1 MDIFEKCRQFLRAKQ
16 TIEAGIYPYFV
27 PMNGNEGPRVRMD
40 GKEIIMIG
48 SNNYLGL
55 THDPRVIEAAVEAT
69 KKYGTSCSGSRFLN
83 GTLDIHVEL
92 EKRLAR
98 FYRREAALVFS
109 TGYMSNLGG
118 IATIAGKD
126 DYVILDKSDHASIYA
141 GTKAAIGP
149 VVRRYAHNNMEK
161 LESLL
166 SQLDPEK
173 GKIIVSDGVFSMEGD
188 IIKLDELVPIAK
200 KYNARVYIDEA
211 HGLGV
216 IGEHGRG
223 ACEYFGLEKDV
234 DIVMSTFSKSMASLG
249 GFLAGP
255 KDVIDYIKH
264 FANPLVFTAAPTPAS
279 TAAALKT
286 LEIIQK
292 EPEHTHR
299 LHKISAKMR
308 KEFRNLGFDIGT
320 SKDTPIIPL
329 YIRDDEKS
337 FIFWR
342 KLFDNGVF
350 TNAVVHPA
358 VPHDHAL
365 IRTSFMSTHTDEDL
379 DKVLDVCGKIGR
391 DTGII

>member
-1 MDIFEKCRQFLRAKQ
+1 MDIFDKCRQFLRAKQ

-27 PMNGNEGPRVRMD
+27 PMAGNDGPRVQMD
-40 GKEIIMIG
+40 GKDIIMVG

-83 GTLDIHVEL
+83 GTLDIHIEL

-98 FYRREAALVFS
+98 FYRRESALIFS

-118 IATIAGKD
+118 ISTIAGKD
-126 DYVILDKSDHASIYA
+126 DYIILDKSDHASIYA
-141 GTKAAIGP
+141 GSKAANGAVIK
-149 VVRRYAHNNMEK
+149 RYAHNNMEK
-161 LESLL
+161 LEQVL

-173 GKIIVSDGVFSMEGD
+173 GRIIVSDGVFSMEGD
-188 IIKLDELVPIAK
+188 IIRLNELVPIAK
-200 KYNARVYIDEA
+200 KYGARIYIDEA

-234 DIVMSTFSKSMASLG
+234 DIIMSTFSKSMASLG

-255 KDVIDYIKH
+255 KDVIDFIKH
-264 FANPLVFTAAPTPAS
+264 FANALVFTASPTPAA

-286 LEIIQK
+286 LDIIQK

-308 KEFRNLGFDIGT
+308 KGFKNLGFDIGT

-329 YIRDDEKS
+329 YIRNDEQT

-342 KLFDNGVF
+342 KLFDYGVF

-358 VPHDHAL
+358 VPQDHAL
-365 IRTSFMSTHTDEDL
+365 IRTSFMSTHTDDDL
-379 DKVLDVCGKIGR
+379 EKVLEVFKKTGKEM
-391 DTGII
+391 GII